1 MNWSL
6 SKYPNIQKSF
16 WATFVSEFEAK
27 KFQKSPNQVTLH
39 ICSHFSEI
47 PTKPRRRCWAFRGRA
62 EETSRRAQ
70 SQSSRTRTESSLD
83 EASSALTR
91 LEIELQILVISARFC
106 RRRKPSIERTDR
118 RVRDECH
125 DLSSKVLWRNFGA
138 NFGDEE
144 SRFHFKLKRFNDA
157 FKIIG

>member
-62 EETSRRAQ
+62 EETSRRAP

-118 RVRDECH
+118 RVSQGSGKPARWMPWSQFEGFVTKLRCE
-125 DLSSKVLWRNFGA
+125 LWRRRKSIPFQA
-138 NFGDEE
+138 E
-144 SRFHFKLKRFNDA
+144 KV
-157 FKIIG
+157 